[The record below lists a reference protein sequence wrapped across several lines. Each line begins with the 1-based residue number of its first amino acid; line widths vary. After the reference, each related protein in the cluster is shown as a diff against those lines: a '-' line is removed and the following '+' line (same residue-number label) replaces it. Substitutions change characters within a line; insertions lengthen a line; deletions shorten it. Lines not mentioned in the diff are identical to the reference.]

1 MVFHYKALKAE
12 ISTNFVKAEISTNF
26 EKLTP
31 FKKLRH
37 KIYGT
42 H

>member
-1 MVFHYKALKAE
+1 MSLMVFHYKAL
-12 ISTNFVKAEISTNF
+12 KAEISTNF